1 LTLAGLALL
10 FGWLL
15 LLIFQINTS
24 LIIIVLLVQLILLIV
39 IRVEIWAIRLSS
51 TGKIVDGIG

>member
-1 LTLAGLALL
+1 LTGLALL

-24 LIIIVLLVQLILLIV
+24 LIVIVLLVQLILFIV

-51 TGKIVDGIG
+51 TGKVVDGIR

>member
-1 LTLAGLALL
+1 LTGLALL

-15 LLIFQINTS
+15 LLIFQINAS
-24 LIIIVLLVQLILLIV
+24 LIIIVLLVQLILLII